1 MEDTIFMSCILFLL
15 LETEPP
21 FYVVI
26 QAMPRS
32 IHLQG
37 KGSTFKALSIGL
49 TTGTEPATSCLEVK
63 QLSWSCRTLHDEFR
77 FYLKILNTQKKL
89 NSYMCT
95 V

>member
-1 MEDTIFMSCILFLL
+1 MFNAFSRIVLTEDTIFMSPILFLL

-26 QAMPRS
+26 QGKPNS

-37 KGSTFKALSIGL
+37 EGSTFKTRVLVWPQGPNL
-49 TTGTEPATSCLEVK
+49 
-63 QLSWSCRTLHDEFR
+63 RTP
-77 FYLKILNTQKKL
+77 
-89 NSYMCT
+89 

>member
-1 MEDTIFMSCILFLL
+1 MEDTIFMSPTGILFLL

-26 QAMPRS
+26 QAKPNS

-37 KGSTFKALSIGL
+37 EGSTFKTRVLVWPQGPNL
-49 TTGTEPATSCLEVK
+49 
-63 QLSWSCRTLHDEFR
+63 RTP
-77 FYLKILNTQKKL
+77 
-89 NSYMCT
+89 